1 MSVLSPVQIKE
12 ANAHLAAVHRRV
24 AELERR
30 LEAAE
35 RTVREQAARLMGKDR
50 ELQAAVREL
59 GLRKERELVDMQE
72 KLADCE
78 GTVQRLQT
86 VMKEK
91 DGEIAQLRHRS
102 QLLNKITRS
111 RPLLDNLLSYMAE
124 AERSQSVHVPH
135 LDSHPGF
142 PDHHTL
148 SLLSGTNGLMNAC
161 PNDQNFSVSED
172 DTEEPGQDDA
182 IFGTTV

>member
-24 AELERR
+24 TELERR

-35 RTVREQAARLMGKDR
+35 RTVREQAERLMSKDR
-50 ELQAAVREL
+50 ELQAAIREL
-59 GLRKERELVDMQE
+59 TLRKDREMVNVQE
-72 KLADCE
+72 KLQDCE

-91 DGEIAQLRHRS
+91 DNVIAQLRHRS
-102 QLLNKITRS
+102 QLLDKITRS

-124 AERSQSVHVPH
+124 AERSQSDH
-135 LDSHPGF
+135 LPNLDTQPGF
-142 PDHHTL
+142 LDDHAH
-148 SLLSGTNGLMNAC
+148 SLLSGINGLMNIS
-161 PNDQNFSVSED
+161 PSDQHFSVSED
-172 DTEEPGQDDA
+172 DMEEPGQDDA